1 MSLITGDPS
10 KDIFE
15 QNPELEYI
23 GSIREFIKE
32 HGGKKKASK
41 LLWAVYMTEDP
52 NSKLYR
58 IMDLEERRKEV
69 AENYLLDKKFE
80 WAALDK
86 ICLEYGRIALTK
98 EEIFFT
104 IWGQKLDELQAYLK
118 FTDIASDPEQIIKIM
133 EKIPKVLQGYE
144 DTKNKMLA
152 AKKKGKTYGG
162 KQESLGE
169 SGQI

>member
-1 MSLITGDPS
+1 
-10 KDIFE
+10 
-15 QNPELEYI
+15 
-23 GSIREFIKE
+23 
-32 HGGKKKASK
+32 
-41 LLWAVYMTEDP
+41 
-52 NSKLYR
+52 
-58 IMDLEERRKEV
+58 MDLEERRKEV

-80 WAALDK
+80 WADLDK